1 MSTICFLKLSEE
13 SPSIPYPGDNMPVV
27 HWEIMW
33 GYALPKYLR
42 ESGLKL
48 VNVLNCQ
55 KRLSEKIG
63 TRVEVFYK
71 N

>member
-1 MSTICFLKLSEE
+1 
-13 SPSIPYPGDNMPVV
+13 MPMV

-63 TRVEVFYK
+63 KRVEVFYK